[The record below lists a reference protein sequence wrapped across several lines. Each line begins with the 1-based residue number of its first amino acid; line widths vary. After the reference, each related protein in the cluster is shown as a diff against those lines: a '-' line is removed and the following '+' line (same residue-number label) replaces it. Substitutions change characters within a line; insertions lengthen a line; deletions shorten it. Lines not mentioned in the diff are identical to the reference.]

1 MSCSLVF
8 GDEAL
13 EENFGAIGN
22 SASVSLHGSFPAGMS
37 ERGRCL
43 KFYLLESKY
52 DVRDSS
58 E

>member
-8 GDEAL
+8 GDETL

-22 SASVSLHGSFPAGMS
+22 SAGVGLHGSFPAGVG

-43 KFYLLESKY
+43 KFYVLESKY
-52 DVRDSS
+52 DVRVSS
-58 E
+58 K

>member
-8 GDEAL
+8 EGQAL
-13 EENFGAIGN
+13 EENFGAVGN
-22 SASVSLHGSFPAGMS
+22 STSVGLHGSFPAGVGES
-37 ERGRCL
+37 VRCL
-43 KFYLLESKY
+43 KFYLLESKH

>member
-8 GDEAL
+8 GDEDL
-13 EENFGAIGN
+13 EENFGAAGN
-22 SASVSLHGSFPAGMS
+22 STSVGLHGSLPAGVG
-37 ERGRCL
+37 ERVRCM
-43 KFYLLESKY
+43 KFYLLESNC